1 MLLLGVDGLCTGGV
15 TQTATQTVWGA
26 GGGIGVERFGKQ
38 PLPKINSTKRGGKH
52 SLTFQPNLRVQEA
65 PGSNPGT
72 PTIGPRVSLGI
83 RGLSL
88 AFHHFFDELNFWRFD
103 LNQTRPKREKFQ
115 GVPGRLARYS
125 LMIFVFFRVT
135 VRLSEP

>member
-1 MLLLGVDGLCTGGV
+1 MQHQFVCTYLDKPLV
-15 TQTATQTVWGA
+15 NDPKPL
-26 GGGIGVERFGKQ
+26 IQ
-38 PLPKINSTKRGGKH
+38 P
-52 SLTFQPNLRVQEA
+52 TFLKSYNY
-65 PGSNPGT
+65 T